1 MSVPPMPIIHGW
13 GIVFSGRPSVRTPG
27 WLSSVRTTAGC
38 RLSVRPAGC
47 RLTIRQASWLSS
59 VRTAGRLAV
68 IRPYGRPA
76 VVRPYG
82 RPAVCRLSVCFLYFA
97 WCDIF
102 VLNGGILVKFASQ
115 MFIMWAQ
122 IAAKVFKF
130 RGRRSSWYVC
140 EGVNAIMLEA
150 YILRA
155 WCWGSLVSNS
165 SKTLAWSC
173 CDSVKIVNHE
183 QHKVITF
190 RCAGQFRCVDSSCSV
205 SWYWYSSQFIDQL
218 DEQAAT

>member
-13 GIVFSGRPSVRTPG
+13 GIVFSGRLSVRTPG
-27 WLSSVRTTAGC
+27 WLSSVRPASRLSSDHTAGQ
-38 RLSVRPAGC
+38 PA
-47 RLTIRQASWLSS
+47 
-59 VRTAGRLAV
+59 VV
-68 IRPYGRPA
+68 HPYGRPAVVRTADRLA

-82 RPAVCRLSVCFLYFA
+82 RPAGCHPSIRKASCLSSVHLSVCFLYFA

-102 VLNGGILVKFASQ
+102 VLNGGILMKFASQ

-130 RGRRSSWYVC
+130 RGQRSSWYVC

-183 QHKVITF
+183 QHKVTTF

-205 SWYWYSSQFIDQL
+205 SWYWYSS
-218 DEQAAT
+218 